1 MGILLGTHSDALLPK
16 GSRREGHYSAQ
27 LLATQACRRN
37 ARRRRSS
44 FAHPSAPAT
53 PEATSRPDGRK
64 TRTASPTF
72 SGFKP
77 PARNQRP
84 GGGTNRAQS
93 KARPVPP
100 PLASYSFHRGS
111 KLPSDS
117 RSANDPSGAT
127 STTSTTDSEAG
138 SEFDRTDWRH
148 LGPCSW
154 ATCTPISRH
163 AAEIASAVSSTNTPT
178 GVAPASSA
186 AAAIPRAVS
195 RSTDRLEPGQTI
207 IPSDSRT
214 EGGISS
220 RNTRAT
226 MAASSRDTM
235 PHTLTASSDIRR
247 ADWQRRRRPLRGAKA
262 NADVALD
269 GAMLVNLALEHARG
283 AGATSARDRRTEWR
297 PPLDA
302 FWTTASPRRRRRVHV
317 CTCARV
323 HGIRRN
329 LRPPQCAIRKVCN
342 VESCRTGGTVSGSR
356 GRLGTTQKPPCPAH
370 LICSRRQPW
379 GTPLRAFGA
388 VLREARRCLKIL

>member
-111 KLPSDS
+111 KQPSDS

-269 GAMLVNLALEHARG
+269 GAMLVNGARPWMHFG
-283 AGATSARDRRTEWR
+283 
-297 PPLDA
+297 
-302 FWTTASPRRRRRVHV
+302 RRRRPGVAVV

-342 VESCRTGGTVSGSR
+342 VERCRTGGTVSGSR